1 MAKKKWIQ
9 GAIKRPGALGK
20 KAKALGCMNKD
31 GTIDLACMARK
42 AGDDPTTKR
51 QIALAKTLRKLR

>member
-1 MAKKKWIQ
+1 MAKKWIQ

-20 KAKALGCMNKD
+20 KAKALGCVNED
-31 GTIDLACMARK
+31 GTINLACMSKK

-51 QIALAKTLRKLR
+51 QIALAKTLRRLR